1 MFGGQQ
7 YIEGAWWVLKNL
19 QLVCG
24 HIKNSTSFHVTALI
38 SFVFQREVVWW
49 VITIGMLHC
58 GLVV

>member
-24 HIKNSTSFHVTALI
+24 HIKNSTTFHVTALI
-38 SFVFQREVVWW
+38 SFVYS
-49 VITIGMLHC
+49 
-58 GLVV
+58 LVD